1 MINDVSAIGRALNGQ
16 LSLGYRYM
24 KGLVSLSLK
33 YKILLVAI
41 IGGVGFCV
49 YLSFNL
55 IYQQRLD
62 SRLQEI
68 EQISFPALDLTNKS
82 YLTLF
87 KVRNTLAS
95 SISNSDVDMVS
106 DAEAL
111 RDELRA
117 SLDAL
122 ATLDKRF
129 VADVDSLRSNFDA
142 YWEAASGLARG
153 MIEGTLELSQLAAG
167 AQSAN
172 SNYERFRAQL
182 AEVQQKND
190 RSFQQQVSLTSAE
203 SRRGINIGIVI
214 AVLMIVTL
222 LTSAWFIASRTT
234 RTVNSIV
241 YSLADMATGKG
252 DLTIR
257 LSTSAKDEMGSLVQ
271 NFNGFI
277 THLQLL
283 VRVMANLSLGVSD
296 GSDRVNEIANAT
308 RSGIEAQ
315 QDEINLVASA
325 VTEMATTARAVSNSA
340 EAAAEAT
347 RRVNDETHSSREVME
362 ENIRAITILVGDVE
376 KVTGVIQNLERE
388 SESIGNAS
396 QMIQAIAA
404 QTNLLALNAAIE
416 AARAGEQGRGFAVVA
431 DEVRAL
437 AARTEES
444 TSEIEMIISR
454 LQIGTEDAVKIMIE
468 SQKNAELAVLKS
480 RQAEESLD
488 AIMSHV
494 EVVTGMNRQ
503 VATAAVEQSSV
514 AGEVNGNIVKINE
527 LSEHT
532 VNQASDAAQASSELA
547 SQADHL
553 RNIVNEFKV

>member
-1 MINDVSAIGRALNGQ
+1 
-16 LSLGYRYM
+16 M
-24 KGLVSLSLK
+24 KGLASLSLR

-41 IGGVGFCV
+41 IGGVGFCI

-62 SRLQEI
+62 ARLQEI
-68 EQISFPALDLTNKS
+68 EFVSFPAVDLTNKS

-95 SISNSDVDMVS
+95 SISNSDLDMV
-106 DAEAL
+106 AEAEVL
-111 RDELRA
+111 RGELKS
-117 SLDAL
+117 SLD
-122 ATLDKRF
+122 TLSKLDGRF
-129 VADVDSLRSNFDA
+129 KNDVDLLRLNFDA
-142 YWEAASGLARG
+142 YWDAASGLARG
-153 MIEGTLELSQLAAG
+153 MIEGSLELSQLAAG
-167 AQSAN
+167 AQAAN
-172 SNYERFRAQL
+172 SSYERFRSQL
-182 AEVQQKND
+182 AQVQEKNET
-190 RSFQQQVSLTSAE
+190 SFQQQVSLTSAE
-203 SRRGINIGIVI
+203 SRRGINIGVII

-222 LTSAWFIASRTT
+222 MTSAWYIASRTT
-234 RTVNSIV
+234 MTVNSIV
-241 YSLADMATGKG
+241 QSLADMATGEG

-257 LSTSAKDEMGSLVQ
+257 LNTRAKDEMGALVE

-283 VRVMANLSLGVSD
+283 IRVMANLSLGVSD
-296 GSDRVNEIANAT
+296 GSDKVNEVANTT
-308 RSGIEAQ
+308 RKGIEAQ

-325 VTEMATTARAVSNSA
+325 VTEMAATAQEVSSSA

-347 RRVNDETHSSREVME
+347 RKVNDETHSSRGVME
-362 ENIRAITILVGDVE
+362 ENIQAITTLVQDVE
-376 KVTGVIQNLERE
+376 RVTEVIKNLERE

-444 TSEIEMIISR
+444 TSEIETIIER
-454 LQIGTEDAVKIMIE
+454 LQSGTEAAVNIMVA
-468 SQKNAELAVLKS
+468 SQKNAELAVEKS
-480 RQAEESLD
+480 QQAEDSLD
-488 AIMSHV
+488 AIMTHV

-503 VATAAVEQSSV
+503 VATAAEEQSSV
-514 AGEVNGNIVKINE
+514 AGEVNGNIVRINE

-532 VNQASDAAQASSELA
+532 VGQASHAATASSELA

>member
-1 MINDVSAIGRALNGQ
+1 
-16 LSLGYRYM
+16 M
-24 KGLVSLSLK
+24 KGLASLSLK

-68 EQISFPALDLTNKS
+68 EYISFPALDLTNKS

-87 KVRNTLAS
+87 KVRNTLAG
-95 SISNSDVDMVS
+95 SISNADVDMVS
-106 DAEAL
+106 DAEVL
-111 RDELRA
+111 RDELRG

-122 ATLDKRF
+122 AKLDKRF
-129 VADVDSLRSNFDA
+129 VVDVGSLRSNFDA
-142 YWEAASGLARG
+142 YWGAASGLARG
-153 MIEGTLELSQLAAG
+153 MIEGTLELSQLASG

-172 SNYERFRAQL
+172 SSYERFRAQL
-182 AEVQQKND
+182 AEVQQKNES
-190 RSFQQQVSLTSAE
+190 SFQQQISITSVE
-203 SRRGINIGIVI
+203 SRRGINIGIAI

-222 LTSAWFIASRTT
+222 MTSAWYIASRTT
-234 RTVNSIV
+234 MTVNSIV
-241 YSLADMATGKG
+241 FSLADMATGKG

-257 LSTSAKDEMGSLVQ
+257 LNTTAKDEMGLLVQ

-296 GSDRVNEIANAT
+296 GSDKVNEIANTT

-325 VTEMATTARAVSNSA
+325 VTEMATNARAVSTSA
-340 EAAAEAT
+340 EAAADAT
-347 RRVNDETHSSREVME
+347 RKVNDETHSSRAVME
-362 ENIRAITILVGDVE
+362 ENIQAITTLAQDVE

-444 TSEIEMIISR
+444 TSEIETIINR
-454 LQIGTEDAVKIMIE
+454 LQVGTDDAVQIMVE
-468 SQKNAELAVLKS
+468 SQKNAGLAVLKS

-494 EVVTGMNRQ
+494 EVVAGMNRQ

-514 AGEVNGNIVKINE
+514 AGEVNGNIVRINE

>member
-1 MINDVSAIGRALNGQ
+1 
-16 LSLGYRYM
+16 M
-24 KGLVSLSLK
+24 KGHASLSLK

-68 EQISFPALDLTNKS
+68 EYISFPALDLTNRS

-95 SISNSDVDMVS
+95 SISNADVDMVS

-122 ATLDKRF
+122 AKLDERF
-129 VADVDSLRSNFDA
+129 VVDVGSLRSNFDA
-142 YWEAASGLARG
+142 YWGAASGLARG
-153 MIEGTLELSQLAAG
+153 MIEGTLELSQLASG

-182 AEVQQKND
+182 AEVQQKNES
-190 RSFQQQVSLTSAE
+190 SFQQQISITSVE
-203 SRRGINIGIVI
+203 SRRGINIGIAI

-222 LTSAWFIASRTT
+222 MTSAWYIASRTT
-234 RTVNSIV
+234 MTVNSIV
-241 YSLADMATGKG
+241 FSLADMATGKG

-257 LSTSAKDEMGSLVQ
+257 LNTTAKDEMGSLVQ

-296 GSDRVNEIANAT
+296 GSDKVNEIANTT

-325 VTEMATTARAVSNSA
+325 VTEMATTARAVSTSA

-347 RRVNDETHSSREVME
+347 RKVNDETHSSRAVME
-362 ENIRAITILVGDVE
+362 ENIQAITTLVQDVE

-444 TSEIEMIISR
+444 TSEIETIINR
-454 LQIGTEDAVKIMIE
+454 LQAGTEDAVQIMVE

-514 AGEVNGNIVKINE
+514 AGEVNGNIVRINE

-532 VNQASDAAQASSELA
+532 VNQASDAAKASSELA

-553 RNIVNEFKV
+553 RNIVSEFKV

>member
-1 MINDVSAIGRALNGQ
+1 
-16 LSLGYRYM
+16 M
-24 KGLVSLSLK
+24 KGLASLSLR

-41 IGGVGFCV
+41 IGGVGFCI

-55 IYQQRLD
+55 MYQQRLD
-62 SRLQEI
+62 DRLQEI
-68 EQISFPALDLTNKS
+68 EFISFPALDLTNKS

-95 SISNSDVDMVS
+95 AISNSDVDMVD

-111 RDELRA
+111 RRELLT
-117 SLDAL
+117 SLEAL
-122 ATLDKRF
+122 SKLDGRF
-129 VADVDSLRSNFDA
+129 NSDVDLLRSNFDA
-142 YWEAASGLARG
+142 YWDAASGLARG
-153 MIEGTLELSQLAAG
+153 MIEGTLALSQLASG
-167 AQSAN
+167 AQAAN
-172 SNYERFRAQL
+172 TSYERFRAQL
-182 AEVQQKND
+182 AEVQEKNES
-190 RSFQQQVSLTSAE
+190 SFQQQISLTSSE

-222 LTSAWFIASRTT
+222 MTSAWYIASRTT
-234 RTVNSIV
+234 KTVNSIV
-241 YSLADMATGKG
+241 QSLADMATGEG

-257 LSTSAKDEMGSLVQ
+257 LSTRAKDEMGSLVE

-283 VRVMANLSLGVSD
+283 IRVMANLSLGVSD
-296 GSDRVNEIANAT
+296 GSDKVNEVANTT
-308 RSGIEAQ
+308 RKGIEAQ

-325 VTEMATTARAVSNSA
+325 VTQMAATAQEVSGSA

-347 RRVNDETHSSREVME
+347 RKVNDETHSSREVME
-362 ENIRAITILVGDVE
+362 ENIQAITTLVQDVE
-376 KVTGVIQNLERE
+376 KVTGVIKNLERE

-444 TSEIEMIISR
+444 TAEIETVIAR
-454 LQIGTEDAVKIMIE
+454 LQAGTEAAVEIMVA
-468 SQKNAELAVLKS
+468 SQQNAERAVEKS
-480 RQAEESLD
+480 QQAEQSLD
-488 AIMSHV
+488 AIMAHV
-494 EVVTGMNRQ
+494 EVVTGMNLQ
-503 VATAAVEQSSV
+503 VAKAAEEQSSM
-514 AGEVNGNIVKINE
+514 AGEVNGNIVRINE

-532 VNQASDAAQASSELA
+532 VGQASHAAGASSELA

>member
-1 MINDVSAIGRALNGQ
+1 
-16 LSLGYRYM
+16 M
-24 KGLVSLSLK
+24 KGLASLSLR

-62 SRLQEI
+62 DRLQEI
-68 EQISFPALDLTNKS
+68 EFISFPALDLTNNS

-95 SISNSDVDMVS
+95 SISNSDLDMVS
-106 DAEAL
+106 DAEVL
-111 RDELRA
+111 SRELQA
-117 SLDAL
+117 SLD
-122 ATLDKRF
+122 TLSKLDGRF
-129 VADVDSLRSNFDA
+129 KNDVDLLRLNFDA
-142 YWEAASGLARG
+142 YWVAASGLARG
-153 MIEGTLELSQLAAG
+153 MIEGTLELSQLASG
-167 AQSAN
+167 AQAAN
-172 SNYERFRAQL
+172 SSYERFRSQL
-182 AEVQQKND
+182 AEVQQKNEV
-190 RSFQQQVSLTSAE
+190 SFQQQISLTSAE
-203 SRRGINIGIVI
+203 SRRGINIGVVI
-214 AVLMIVTL
+214 AILMIVTL
-222 LTSAWFIASRTT
+222 MTSAWYIASRTT
-234 RTVNSIV
+234 MTVNSIV
-241 YSLADMATGKG
+241 HSLADMATGQG

-257 LSTSAKDEMGSLVQ
+257 LSTRAKDEMGSLVE

-283 VRVMANLSLGVSD
+283 IRVMANLSLGVSD
-296 GSDRVNEIANAT
+296 GSDKVNEVANTT
-308 RSGIEAQ
+308 RKGIEAQ

-325 VTEMATTARAVSNSA
+325 VMEMAATAQEVSTSA

-347 RRVNDETHSSREVME
+347 RKVNDETHSSRDVME
-362 ENIRAITILVGDVE
+362 ENIQAITTLVQDVE
-376 KVTGVIQNLERE
+376 KVTGVIKNLERE

-444 TSEIEMIISR
+444 TSEIETIIER
-454 LQIGTEDAVKIMIE
+454 LQTGTEAAVKIMVA
-468 SQKNAELAVLKS
+468 SQENAERAVEKS
-480 RQAEESLD
+480 QQAEQSLD
-488 AIMSHV
+488 AIMAHV

-503 VATAAVEQSSV
+503 VATAAEEQSSV
-514 AGEVNGNIVKINE
+514 AGEVNGNIVRINE

-532 VNQASDAAQASSELA
+532 VGQASHAASASSELA

>member
-1 MINDVSAIGRALNGQ
+1 
-16 LSLGYRYM
+16 M
-24 KGLVSLSLK
+24 KGLASLSLR

-41 IGGVGFCV
+41 IGGVGFCI

-62 SRLQEI
+62 ARLQEI
-68 EQISFPALDLTNKS
+68 ELVSFPAVDLTNKS

-95 SISNSDVDMVS
+95 SISNSDLDMV
-106 DAEAL
+106 AEAEVL
-111 RDELRA
+111 RGELKS
-117 SLDAL
+117 SLD
-122 ATLDKRF
+122 TLSKLDGRF
-129 VADVDSLRSNFDA
+129 KNDVDLLRLNFDA
-142 YWEAASGLARG
+142 YWDAASGLARG
-153 MIEGTLELSQLAAG
+153 MIEGSLELSQLAAG
-167 AQSAN
+167 AQAAN
-172 SNYERFRAQL
+172 SSYERFRSQL
-182 AEVQQKND
+182 AQVQEKNET
-190 RSFQQQVSLTSAE
+190 SFQQQVSLTSAE
-203 SRRGINIGIVI
+203 SRRGINIGVII

-222 LTSAWFIASRTT
+222 MTSAWYIASRTT
-234 RTVNSIV
+234 MTVNSIV
-241 YSLADMATGKG
+241 QSLADMATGEG

-257 LSTSAKDEMGSLVQ
+257 LNTRAKDEMGALVE

-283 VRVMANLSLGVSD
+283 IRVMANLSLGVSD
-296 GSDRVNEIANAT
+296 GSDKVNEVANTT
-308 RSGIEAQ
+308 RKGIEAQ

-325 VTEMATTARAVSNSA
+325 VTEMAATAQEVSSSA

-347 RRVNDETHSSREVME
+347 RKVNDETHSSRGVME
-362 ENIRAITILVGDVE
+362 ENIQAITTLVQDVE
-376 KVTGVIQNLERE
+376 RVTEVIKNLERE

-444 TSEIEMIISR
+444 TSEIETIIER
-454 LQIGTEDAVKIMIE
+454 LQSGTEAAVNIMVA
-468 SQKNAELAVLKS
+468 SQKNAELAVEKS
-480 RQAEESLD
+480 QQAEDSLD
-488 AIMSHV
+488 AIMTHV

-503 VATAAVEQSSV
+503 VATAAEEQSSV
-514 AGEVNGNIVKINE
+514 AGEVNGNIVRINE

-532 VNQASDAAQASSELA
+532 VGQASHAATASSELA

>member
-1 MINDVSAIGRALNGQ
+1 
-16 LSLGYRYM
+16 M
-24 KGLVSLSLK
+24 KGLASLSLR

-62 SRLQEI
+62 ARLQEI
-68 EQISFPALDLTNKS
+68 EYISFPALDLTNKS

-95 SISNSDVDMVS
+95 SISNSDLDMV
-106 DAEAL
+106 DEAELL
-111 RDELRA
+111 RRELQS
-117 SLDAL
+117 SLNSL
-122 ATLDKRF
+122 SQLDGRF
-129 VADVDSLRSNFDA
+129 KSDVDLLRLNFDA
-142 YWEAASGLARG
+142 YWDAASGLARG
-153 MIEGTLELSQLAAG
+153 MIEGTLELSQLASG
-167 AQSAN
+167 AQAAN
-172 SNYERFRAQL
+172 SSYERFRLQL
-182 AEVQQKND
+182 SQVQQKNEQ
-190 RSFQQQVSLTSAE
+190 SFQQQISVTSAE
-203 SRRGINIGIVI
+203 SRRGINIGIGI
-214 AVLMIVTL
+214 AVLMIATL
-222 LTSAWFIASRTT
+222 MTSAWYIASRTT
-234 RTVNSIV
+234 MTVNSIV
-241 YSLADMATGKG
+241 QSLADMATGEG

-257 LSTSAKDEMGSLVQ
+257 LSTRAKDEMGSLVE

-283 VRVMANLSLGVSD
+283 IRVMANLSLGVSD
-296 GSDRVNEIANAT
+296 GSDKVNEVANTT
-308 RSGIEAQ
+308 RKGIEAQ

-325 VTEMATTARAVSNSA
+325 VTEMATTAQAVSSSA

-347 RRVNDETHSSREVME
+347 RKVNDETHASRDVME
-362 ENIRAITILVGDVE
+362 ENIQAITTLVKDVE
-376 KVTGVIQNLERE
+376 EVTGVIQNLERE

-444 TSEIEMIISR
+444 TTEIETIIER
-454 LQIGTEDAVKIMIE
+454 LQTGTEAAVKIMVA
-468 SQKNAELAVLKS
+468 SQKNAELAVQKS
-480 RQAEESLD
+480 QQAEESLD

-503 VATAAVEQSSV
+503 VATAAQEQSSV
-514 AGEVNGNIVKINE
+514 AGEVNGNIVRINE

-532 VNQASDAAQASSELA
+532 VSQASQAASASSQLA

>member
-1 MINDVSAIGRALNGQ
+1 
-16 LSLGYRYM
+16 M
-24 KGLVSLSLK
+24 KGLAALSLR
-33 YKILLVAI
+33 YKILMVAI

-62 SRLQEI
+62 ARLQEI
-68 EQISFPALDLTNKS
+68 EYISFPALDLTNKS

-95 SISNSDVDMVS
+95 SISNSDSDMV
-106 DAEAL
+106 DEAELL
-111 RDELRA
+111 RRELQ
-117 SLDAL
+117 SSLNSISELDA
-122 ATLDKRF
+122 RF
-129 VADVDSLRSNFDA
+129 KNDVDLLRLNFDA
-142 YWEAASGLARG
+142 YWDSASGLARG
-153 MIEGTLELSQLAAG
+153 MIEGTLELSQLASG
-167 AQSAN
+167 AQAAN
-172 SNYERFRAQL
+172 SSYERFRSQL
-182 AEVQQKND
+182 SQVQQKNEQ
-190 RSFQQQVSLTSAE
+190 SFQQQISVTSAE
-203 SRRGINIGIVI
+203 SRRGINIGIGI
-214 AVLMIVTL
+214 AILMIATL
-222 LTSAWFIASRTT
+222 MTSAWYIASRTT
-234 RTVNSIV
+234 MTVNSIV
-241 YSLADMATGKG
+241 QSLADMATGEG

-257 LSTSAKDEMGSLVQ
+257 LSTRAKDEMGSLVE

-283 VRVMANLSLGVSD
+283 IRVMANLSLGVSD
-296 GSDRVNEIANAT
+296 GSDKVNEVANTT
-308 RSGIEAQ
+308 RKGIEAQ

-325 VTEMATTARAVSNSA
+325 VTEMATTAQAVSSSA

-347 RRVNDETHSSREVME
+347 RKVNDETHASRDVME
-362 ENIRAITILVGDVE
+362 ENIQAITILVQDVE

-444 TSEIEMIISR
+444 TSEIETIIDR
-454 LQIGTEDAVKIMIE
+454 LQTGTEAAVQIMIA
-468 SQKNAELAVLKS
+468 SQKNAELAVQKS
-480 RQAEESLD
+480 QQAEQSLD

-503 VATAAVEQSSV
+503 VATAAQEQSSV
-514 AGEVNGNIVKINE
+514 AGEVNGNIVRINE

-532 VNQASDAAQASSELA
+532 VSQASQAASASSQLA